1 MNFQRTY
8 DTSCLRDKLHK
19 EGVQNAI
26 DAVNLACT
34 STVNA
39 WAYVESREILN
50 DYNNLI
56 DPSDTMKNTI
66 FNHMHTF
73 GHSGNSIS
81 MTINTLVLMAT
92 HYADWKKICEEE
104 NSLIEGEEQQLNY
117 FRQNILVPY
126 YRSMSGGG
134 SRISGVGPIVS
145 EFLELH
151 DRLQFG
157 WLPDVTN
164 TFKEIR
170 NLLGTT
176 TEEQI
181 QVLDEI
187 LENSYNLKR
196 LAKYRDS
203 LKINIEKKKREKMY
217 HDNLINAQIPILN
230 AAIES
235 KNPVALEAALYPGW
249 GSCRFMELTEY
260 KAAQALLNEL
270 SSSGVH
276 VAENSS

>member
-26 DAVNLACT
+26 NAVNLACT

-39 WAYVESREILN
+39 WAYIESREILN
-50 DYNNLI
+50 DYNKTFNA
-56 DPSDTMKNTI
+56 SEHMKNII
-66 FNHMHTF
+66 FDHMHTF
-73 GHSGNSIS
+73 GHSGYSIS
-81 MTINTLVLMAT
+81 MAINTLVLMAT
-92 HYADWKKICEEE
+92 HYADWRKMCEEE

-126 YRSMSGGG
+126 YSSMSGGG
-134 SRISGVGPIVS
+134 SRNSGVGPIVS
-145 EFLELH
+145 EFLELR
-151 DRLQFG
+151 DRLQYN
-157 WLPDVTN
+157 WLPEVSN
-164 TFKEIR
+164 TFMEVKT
-170 NLLGTT
+170 LLGTT
-176 TEEQI
+176 IEEQV

-187 LENSYNLKR
+187 LKCSYNLKR
-196 LAKYRDS
+196 LANYRDS
-203 LKINIEKKKREKMY
+203 LKMIIEHEKRENMY
-217 HDNLINAQIPILN
+217 HDDLINAQIPILN

-235 KNPVALEAALYPGW
+235 RNPVALEAALHPGW
-249 GSCRFMELTEY
+249 GSCRFMVLKEY
-260 KAAQALLNEL
+260 QAAQELLNEL